1 MYGDFGSATDV
12 AEEAVRA
19 VADAW
24 TGRGPATTLSGLLPP
39 LAGCG
44 GPEEL
49 LQALSR
55 GLVALPA
62 AAPLVL
68 AEAEAGDPSAQAI
81 VLRAGTSLGEAA
93 ALVAGRLDLGR
104 EPFETVMAGGL
115 FAGRNTLLET
125 TLVEVL
131 HRVAPHATPV
141 HLHCKPVVGA
151 ALEALELGGVAA
163 TPEVRD
169 LLIASSQGLAVR

>member
-1 MYGDFGSATDV
+1 
-12 AEEAVRA
+12 
-19 VADAW
+19 
-24 TGRGPATTLSGLLPP
+24 
-39 LAGCG
+39 
-44 GPEEL
+44 
-49 LQALSR
+49 
-55 GLVALPA
+55 
-62 AAPLVL
+62 
-68 AEAEAGDPSAQAI
+68 
-81 VLRAGTSLGEAA
+81 
-93 ALVAGRLDLGR
+93 
-104 EPFETVMAGGL
+104 MAGGL

-163 TPEVRD
+163 IPEVRD

>member
-24 TGRGPATTLSGLLPP
+24 TGRGPATSLSRLLPA

-44 GPEEL
+44 GPAEL

-55 GLVALPA
+55 GLAALPA

-68 AEAEAGDPSAQAI
+68 AEAEAGDPAAQAI
-81 VLRAGTSLGEAA
+81 VHRAGTSLGQAA
-93 ALVAGRLDLGR
+93 ALVAGRLDLGQA
-104 EPFETVMAGGL
+104 PFEVVMAGGL
-115 FAGRNTLLET
+115 FAGRSRLLET
-125 TLVEVL
+125 TLVEIL
-131 HRVAPHATPV
+131 HRVPRGPPPSTWTASRWWERPLRPSTSAGWPPPPRSAT
-141 HLHCKPVVGA
+141 G
-151 ALEALELGGVAA
+151 
-163 TPEVRD
+163 
-169 LLIASSQGLAVR
+169 